1 MRFIALLMVTL
12 VASMSGSLAYT
23 NHNSSVDVSKM
34 SDELISKLDTQ
45 DEIEVIVQ
53 LTKNPND
60 IVWNTLESTGIK
72 LISEMSVLHGG
83 LIVGTPSEMSR
94 LSTFSMVKHM

>member
-1 MRFIALLMVTL
+1 MRFTALLMVTL

-60 IVWNTLESTGIK
+60 IVWTNFLFQLPYYSYSIYK
-72 LISEMSVLHGG
+72 
-83 LIVGTPSEMSR
+83 
-94 LSTFSMVKHM
+94 